1 MWDQISFHSLI
12 SLCDPAVVNS
22 NRKSANIQLNIP
34 GITCLSFSSDGQ
46 KLLSSDESGRIFC
59 WDARN
64 LGHRNVL
71 LAMAKVSELGVIS
84 LGCITLFFFFK
95 FLTK

>member
-12 SLCDPAVVNS
+12 SLCDPAMAN
-22 NRKSANIQLNIP
+22 NNKKGANIQQNIP

-71 LAMAKVSELGVIS
+71 LAMTKISELGVIS
-84 LGCITLFFFFK
+84 LGCMLSFFNDSI
-95 FLTK
+95 